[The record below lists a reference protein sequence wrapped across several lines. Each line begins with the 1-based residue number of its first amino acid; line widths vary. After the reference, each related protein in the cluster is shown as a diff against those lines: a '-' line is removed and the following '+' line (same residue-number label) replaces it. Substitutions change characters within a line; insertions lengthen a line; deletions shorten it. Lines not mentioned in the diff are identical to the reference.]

1 MCDWLPTTVTIHG
14 FTCRSF
20 STLNNGQTIALGNAM
35 LSEDGEKVINNGSL
49 PDTDY
54 GFRCTSEHKCI
65 PMSVIR
71 GDRPVCIGGE
81 DMDLMSIGGTSKDSY
96 LTFATLC
103 DGFIDH
109 MRTDSFN
116 YTDETDCDNWL
127 CDNVYSRCNG
137 KWNCRN
143 AIDEANCPYN
153 PCRPNDH
160 PCILSFSHNFICL
173 PLSQINDGH
182 IDCLGGYD
190 ELYRCGM
197 NLEICGRRS
206 HRCFNETKCVQP
218 YERRGKLFGQCWSR
232 DDQELWCRKL
242 QNSSRPS
249 QYDVDFQKPCDFD
262 YHFTSINQVS
272 SCVVIFFRP
281 IYIEKSCDLSFYC
294 GKICEYNCMTTT
306 TTETSS
312 SNLFDSESE
321 YSFPELTDICY
332 RGIPVYVNNFTESS
346 CLCPSAYFGH
356 ICEKQNQRISLTLHF
371 RTVEWRTVFTFVI
384 MFVDEDINI
393 HSWEQVDYLSVRDCR
408 KKFNLYLLYSTRPKV
423 TNQIYYVR
431 IDTYHKEKLEY
442 YITMIYPIRYSF
454 LPVYRLALQVD
465 VPIPAG
471 AMNVKKCPLKCSH
484 GQSKKFSNSDEYF
497 CQCFDGYSGILCTI
511 KNKCDY
517 SSDSICIAVVNNR
530 SLCICPLNKFG
541 PRCYLKKTSCI
552 AKSCPVNGRCIP
564 GYGGSKCKDRV
575 MKIELHFSRKLFIPQ
590 EYYYGSRC
598 QFTTTGF
605 GLSLDD
611 IFGYD
616 ILPNVSFS
624 RQPTVVKITTA
635 FTIIILV
642 LAIINGTL
650 CITTFQTKRSLAIG
664 TGFYLL
670 LASITSLLTIIL
682 FALKFLFLLLSQI
695 SIVTIYH
702 FLRSNCLFTN
712 MLLTPFFAIE
722 EWLNSCVSIERVL
735 TVKLGIEFDKTKSK
749 KAAKRVVLGLYLFVL
764 ASFIHDPFHRDLLEV
779 TEEQRTWCIVFYSPS
794 MKRYASFIH
803 IFHFILPFFIN
814 SMSIV
819 LLIIL
824 MAQKKSKSHQQK
836 TYRKHLSEQFHQ
848 QKHRLLSSVVLVIIA
863 IPRLIISFGSECM
876 KSVQSPWLYLSGYFI
891 PFMPPL
897 LVFIIFV
904 LPSEFYRKEFNEATL
919 RIKKVLQS
927 QFRRD

>member
-1 MCDWLPTTVTIHG
+1 
-14 FTCRSF
+14 
-20 STLNNGQTIALGNAM
+20 
-35 LSEDGEKVINNGSL
+35 
-49 PDTDY
+49 
-54 GFRCTSEHKCI
+54 
-65 PMSVIR
+65 MSVIR

-346 CLCPSAYFGH
+346 CLCPSAYVGH

-454 LPVYRLALQVD
+454 LPVYRLALQAD

-564 GYGGSKCKDRV
+564 GDEKYAENEYFCLCSEGYVGSKCKDRV

-590 EYYYGSRC
+590 V
-598 QFTTTGF
+598 
-605 GLSLDD
+605 
-611 IFGYD
+611 
-616 ILPNVSFS
+616 ILIHF
-624 RQPTVVKITTA
+624 
-635 FTIIILV
+635 
-642 LAIINGTL
+642 
-650 CITTFQTKRSLAIG
+650 
-664 TGFYLL
+664 FY
-670 LASITSLLTIIL
+670 
-682 FALKFLFLLLSQI
+682 
-695 SIVTIYH
+695 
-702 FLRSNCLFTN
+702 
-712 MLLTPFFAIE
+712 
-722 EWLNSCVSIERVL
+722 VL
-735 TVKLGIEFDKTKSK
+735 TKSNWDN
-749 KAAKRVVLGLYLFVL
+749 RQDND
-764 ASFIHDPFHRDLLEV
+764 DPIQI
-779 TEEQRTWCIVFYSPS
+779 TMI
-794 MKRYASFIH
+794 
-803 IFHFILPFFIN
+803 
-814 SMSIV
+814 
-819 LLIIL
+819 
-824 MAQKKSKSHQQK
+824 SKIKPQD
-836 TYRKHLSEQFHQ
+836 
-848 QKHRLLSSVVLVIIA
+848 
-863 IPRLIISFGSECM
+863 IS
-876 KSVQSPWLYLSGYFI
+876 
-891 PFMPPL
+891 
-897 LVFIIFV
+897 
-904 LPSEFYRKEFNEATL
+904 T
-919 RIKKVLQS
+919 
-927 QFRRD
+927 